1 MQEPEKAVDYATQTL
16 NELDKVQS
24 KAILLNDMLNNARE
38 GEKVGLEGDA
48 YEQVAQA
55 CRGARPKIQKWIEQD
70 TGEREGMMGESK
82 TGRGL
87 EKVAYCQIVYC
98 FATILSTPPWSGTRR
113 VESEIGPKRKRWLR
127 RES

>member
-1 MQEPEKAVDYATQTL
+1 VDYTTQTL

-48 YEQVAQA
+48 YEQVAMA

-70 TGEREGMMGESK
+70 TGEREGMMGESFCALGWALADDIERLLLCNDLIN
-82 TGRGL
+82 TAL
-87 EKVAYCQIVYC
+87 ERYEACR
-98 FATILSTPPWSGTRR
+98 AGDWSKAQAL
-113 VESEIGPKRKRWLR
+113 VEAQVPTFPS
-127 RES
+127 

>member
-1 MQEPEKAVDYATQTL
+1 M

-70 TGEREGMMGESK
+70 TGEREGMMGKSDSIPS
-82 TGRGL
+82 RSI
-87 EKVAYCQIVYC
+87 AQ
-98 FATILSTPPWSGTRR
+98 R
-113 VESEIGPKRKRWLR
+113 
-127 RES
+127 

>member
-70 TGEREGMMGESK
+70 TGEREGMMGESESHRLRYRK
-82 TGRGL
+82 GRLLSDRLLLCNDLINTAL
-87 EKVAYCQIVYC
+87 ERYEACRVGD
-98 FATILSTPPWSGTRR
+98 WSKAQAL
-113 VESEIGPKRKRWLR
+113 VEA
-127 RES
+127 